1 MDTMNKLS
9 RISLFALL
17 LSPIASAETLTI
29 LNWED
34 YLSDE
39 VVTRWEQETGSKI
52 KQVYFDSDAERD
64 EMLIAYDSD
73 AIDIAVI
80 DETTSRSYGKS
91 EILLDL
97 STANLPNTENNDE
110 LWSQRCSQYSV
121 PYTYGTIGIAY
132 RTDKVKSPPA
142 SWADFLNPPD
152 DLTGHIA
159 VLKESSDTLLPA
171 LMQRGYSNNTSNK
184 DELKQAFKDMEQI
197 IPHVLTFEY
206 PITYLSANPEDDQL
220 HMAQVYSGDHWTM
233 NEIQNSENWEYVV
246 PEEGTVIWTDCL
258 AILNS
263 SKKKDLALQFVD
275 FINRPEIAAINS
287 EEIYFA
293 STSSAARE
301 LQSEEFLA
309 DQSVYPG
316 KKTLEGQHYYGT
328 LDIESRKLRNRIVQ
342 SLVLKHEA
350 Q

>member
-184 DELKQAFKDMEQI
+184 DELKQAFKDME
-197 IPHVLTFEY
+197 
-206 PITYLSANPEDDQL
+206 
-220 HMAQVYSGDHWTM
+220 
-233 NEIQNSENWEYVV
+233 
-246 PEEGTVIWTDCL
+246 
-258 AILNS
+258 
-263 SKKKDLALQFVD
+263 
-275 FINRPEIAAINS
+275 
-287 EEIYFA
+287 
-293 STSSAARE
+293 
-301 LQSEEFLA
+301 
-309 DQSVYPG
+309 
-316 KKTLEGQHYYGT
+316 
-328 LDIESRKLRNRIVQ
+328 
-342 SLVLKHEA
+342 
-350 Q
+350 